1 VLTVTRIE
9 VSELLTHAR
18 SGHNKLRYRFV
29 DCPLI
34 SKNLDDPA
42 ILDGVRKEFAAEKLT
57 ARYRAAFR
65 EHNPLVTVC
74 ITTSDRGELLAERAL
89 TSMVRQTYTNL
100 QVIIVG
106 DQCEDDTAERISS
119 FNDSRFQYFNLHKRG
134 PYPSPGYGRWCVAG
148 AYPANEAL
156 RRATGAFITELD
168 EDDTFEDDRI
178 EILVS
183 AIQSSEADL
192 VYHPFWWEDPDS
204 TWRIIGDGTFQLG
217 QTGTS
222 MVLYHHW
229 FARIPCDVMAFKKNE
244 PGDWNRF
251 RNFLAVGAKT
261 QHVPNVLTRHFRY
274 PARAQ
279 FEAKAGERYLDQQ
292 DFGSAINELARET
305 YEAMLE
311 LIEEPSNNSFMRTID
326 VLRARF
332 DIATSIFYDTMRGL
346 EEDIRRTR
354 SHPAAERDESAANLA
369 AQRDEYAGHLA
380 TERNEFAL
388 QLKAANGERD
398 SLLDQIGEASLKIAR
413 AESIIAH
420 IANRYSEKSRVSKR
434 IRFRDVWG
442 AWSKKRKLSFVNS
455 KDVAAIRNSVFFDE
469 GHYLE
474 TYPDVRAAGVDAALH
489 YLVCG
494 CREGR
499 DPGPFFS
506 THSYFAR
513 NSDVQVAGLNALLH
527 YETYG
532 RGENRRIVG

>member
-1 VLTVTRIE
+1 MTCRETWLRTAVLTATHIE

-18 SGHNKLRYRFV
+18 SGHNQSRDERV
-29 DCPLI
+29 DCPLL

-74 ITTSDRGELLAERAL
+74 VTTSDRGEVLAERAL
-89 TSMVRQTYTNL
+89 TSMVRQTYKNL
-100 QVIIVG
+100 EVIIVG
-106 DQCEDDTAERISS
+106 DQCEDDTAERIRS
-119 FNDSRFQYFNLHKRG
+119 FNNSRFQYFNLHKRG

-168 EDDTFEDDRI
+168 EDDTFEDNRI

-192 VYHPFWWEDPDS
+192 VYHPFWWQDEDG

-244 PGDWNRF
+244 PGDWIRL
-251 RNFLAVGAKT
+251 RNFLSVGAKT
-261 QHVPNVLTRHFRY
+261 QHVSDVLTRHFRY
-274 PARAQ
+274 PARVQ

-292 DFGSAINELARET
+292 DFKSAINELARET

-311 LIEEPSNNSFMRTID
+311 LVKEPSNNSFMRTID

-332 DIATSIFYDTMRGL
+332 DIAT
-346 EEDIRRTR
+346 
-354 SHPAAERDESAANLA
+354 AAQRDEFAAKLA
-369 AQRDEYAGHLA
+369 AQRDEFAGHLA

-388 QLKAANGERD
+388 QLRAANGERD
-398 SLLDQIGEASLKIAR
+398 FLLDQIGEASLKIAR
-413 AESIIAH
+413 AEAIIAY
-420 IANRYSEKSRVSKR
+420 IANRYSEKSRVSNR
-434 IRFRDVWG
+434 IRFRDLWG
-442 AWSKKRKLSFVNS
+442 AWSKKRKLSLVNS
-455 KDVAAIRNSVFFDE
+455 KDVATIRNSLFFDE

-489 YLVCG
+489 YFVYG